1 MAEELVVVVTEVV
14 SEALGLASGEAAP
27 HSSLMSN
34 GPPSSAAAG
43 EWRGGKT
50 QGSDEMFKCRA

>member
-14 SEALGLASGEAAP
+14 SEVLGLASGEAAP

-34 GPPSSAAAG
+34 GPPSLAAAW
-43 EWRGGKT
+43 EWRGGKAH
-50 QGSDEMFKCRA
+50 GSDEMFKYRA